1 MKKPLCFRVD
11 EEQLKKL
18 KEYDLN
24 VSEIL
29 REVLDKILRDQKCPC
44 CGQFIKKRAKNA
56 IT

>member
-29 REVLDKILRDQKCPC
+29 REVLDKILRDEKCPC
-44 CGQFIKKRAKNA
+44 CGQFIKKKSVK
-56 IT
+56 